1 VALQERAIRT
11 RRAIL
16 VAAAAVFAE
25 VGYEA
30 ATISEILHRADVTK
44 GALYF
49 HFASKEE
56 LAQAVLAGQLSAV
69 PTAPQQELMLQQGLD
84 EAFLIAHLLASG
96 DPVVQGSI
104 RLTVDQGAPN
114 DGLDRRVPMSAWL
127 DFNVEL
133 LGKAKENGEVL
144 PHVDVTAAARMLV
157 GAFTGVQV
165 LSKIMTNHADL
176 RERVADLYRHLMAS
190 IAVPAVLM
198 QLDTAVDRGARVY
211 QAALKL
217 REASG
222 QGRPDG
228 TGPAAE
234 EIGATG

>member
-1 VALQERAIRT
+1 MALQERAIRT

-56 LAQAVLAGQLSAV
+56 LAQAVLAGQLAAV
-69 PTAPQQELMLQQGLD
+69 PAVPQQELMLQQGMD
-84 EAFLIAHLLASG
+84 EAFMLAHLLAMG

-114 DGLDRRVPMSAWL
+114 DGLDRQVPMSGWL
-127 DFNVEL
+127 QHDVEIL
-133 LGKAKENGEVL
+133 RKAKENGELL
-144 PHVDVTAAARMLV
+144 PHIEVTAVARMMV

-176 RERVADLYRHLMAS
+176 PERVSDLYRHMMAS
-190 IAVPAVLM
+190 IAVPGVLM
-198 QLDTAVDRGARVY
+198 QLDTTPDRGSRVY
-211 QAALKL
+211 EAALKL
-217 REASG
+217 RAQSEH
-222 QGRPDG
+222 DEIV
-228 TGPAAE
+228 PAEQVAA
-234 EIGATG
+234 GG